1 MLHFHLLLI
10 FPICQIQ
17 LHQRMDAQNSKF
29 AAEERHKFGSTTM
42 RIFGLTLMLKGF
54 RRREDREQNE
64 EREKARERECVNRAG
79 GPAVLAKF
87 RREEIEGEETTGII
101 KSN

>member
-1 MLHFHLLLI
+1 MNKTTKNRSDET
-10 FPICQIQ
+10 
-17 LHQRMDAQNSKF
+17 HQRMDAQNSKF

-64 EREKARERECVNRAG
+64 ERERRQERESV
-79 GPAVLAKF
+79 
-87 RREEIEGEETTGII
+87 
-101 KSN
+101 